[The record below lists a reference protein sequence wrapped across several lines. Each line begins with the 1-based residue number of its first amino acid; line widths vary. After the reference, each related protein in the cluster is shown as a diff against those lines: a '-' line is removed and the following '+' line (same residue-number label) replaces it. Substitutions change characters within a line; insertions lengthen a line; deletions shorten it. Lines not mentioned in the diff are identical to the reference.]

1 MDLKKLRNMQKVS
14 SQFSSITMHSTKT
27 KDGTYTIFYKDTI
40 LVSHIPEEALRDYIV
55 AELDALMKKFAG
67 KIEGYLTEIENSAR
81 KVNLDFSGKRDGCNS
96 DGEYGLPEK
105 RSPYDKQRKEL
116 RVGAFPKDEPA
127 IYVSPEA
134 IKQCLKDVSKPSF
147 FGDPVGWVKWQKNKN
162 KKNKEKY

>member
-81 KVNLDFSGKRDGCNS
+81 QVNLDFSGQRDDAVKIGIAQ
-96 DGEYGLPEK
+96 ELARQEK
-105 RSPYDKQRKEL
+105 I
-116 RVGAFPKDEPA
+116 F
-127 IYVSPEA
+127 IPEA
-134 IKQCLKDVSKPSF
+134 SEKPKRRLFSIGF
-147 FGDPVGWVKWQKNKN
+147 ITK
-162 KKNKEKY
+162 KKNENK